1 MPLRRV
7 GLLVGVLSVIWVFVQ
22 IGHGLLVLR

>member
-1 MPLRRV
+1 MFLRGL

-22 IGHGLLVLR
+22 IGYGLLIH

>member
-1 MPLRRV
+1 MPLRRF

-22 IGHGLLVLR
+22 IGHGLLVR